1 MSNKEGQQKSPVSR
15 KGQGVDKTVRMGNA
29 PVPGLLL
36 EFAIPSIVGMLINS
50 CYNVISTIFLGQAMG
65 AAGLAVTTAAFPIM
79 IIFMALAMLVG
90 NGGNALASLRLG
102 QGKRDAAELSLGNTV
117 TLGIIISV
125 IVFAFVSIPPC
136 MDLLL
141 SISSTTPEIYELT
154 RNYVWILAAGVVFQ
168 VIGLGVNNFIR
179 TAGAP
184 NRALVTMLIGA
195 FSSIFF
201 NWLFVMVFGWGVE
214 GSALATVVGWFL
226 SCISVLWY
234 FVLTPGVP
242 LKLRARYMPLDGP
255 VVKEI
260 LTLGMASFLL
270 QTANCVANLFVN
282 YQLVKYG
289 ALAPIGA
296 ENALA
301 SIGVVGK
308 IAGIAFMPI
317 VGVATA
323 AQPLIGY
330 NYGAGKLKRVRQT
343 LGFAILYAII
353 LGVAI
358 WAVTRIWPT
367 QIVGAFGVADD
378 LMELSLFALEVQML
392 LIPVVGVQVCSGNY
406 FQATGQPMKSIFLS
420 LIRQVLYFIPA
431 LLILPEVLPLFLP
444 VDGLNAIFATWPV
457 ADALS
462 VVTAGIFIAFEL
474 RRLGKLERGEI
485 TDKYAGV
492 GHGDAHAVADHAG
505 DAHAVADHAGDAHA
519 TADRAEGKAT
529 EEAPASEKA

>member
-1 MSNKEGQQKSPVSR
+1 
-15 KGQGVDKTVRMGNA
+15 MGNA

-226 SCISVLWY
+226 SCISVLMIPKWSVIPIAVSL
-234 FVLTPGVP
+234 FF
-242 LKLRARYMPLDGP
+242 A
-255 VVKEI
+255 
-260 LTLGMASFLL
+260 ASW
-270 QTANCVANLFVN
+270 
-282 YQLVKYG
+282 
-289 ALAPIGA
+289 
-296 ENALA
+296 
-301 SIGVVGK
+301 
-308 IAGIAFMPI
+308 AFSPI
-317 VGVATA
+317 V
-323 AQPLIGY
+323 
-330 NYGAGKLKRVRQT
+330 
-343 LGFAILYAII
+343 
-353 LGVAI
+353 
-358 WAVTRIWPT
+358 
-367 QIVGAFGVADD
+367 
-378 LMELSLFALEVQML
+378 E
-392 LIPVVGVQVCSGNY
+392 
-406 FQATGQPMKSIFLS
+406 
-420 LIRQVLYFIPA
+420 
-431 LLILPEVLPLFLP
+431 
-444 VDGLNAIFATWPV
+444 
-457 ADALS
+457 
-462 VVTAGIFIAFEL
+462 
-474 RRLGKLERGEI
+474 
-485 TDKYAGV
+485 
-492 GHGDAHAVADHAG
+492 
-505 DAHAVADHAGDAHA
+505 
-519 TADRAEGKAT
+519 
-529 EEAPASEKA
+529 